1 MSETI
6 NIVDSEKTIKKRK
19 PLRSELF
26 IKELFEEKSLPSEHK
41 FPVERVFS
49 SGTDLIVPKRCSLKA
64 DTIRACMCLKHWW
77 S

>member
-41 FPVERVFS
+41 QATTHREVRCLNCPYVFYYF
-49 SGTDLIVPKRCSLKA
+49 LNKKLNKCKYPYYINL
-64 DTIRACMCLKHWW
+64 
-77 S
+77 